1 MATKKCFKGV
11 YTKFRKTII
20 MSTFTII
27 GLCYIA
33 SGLYIAFEMWRAPMM
48 DDNGKITK
56 EGKKLSDLFKKKK

>member
-1 MATKKCFKGV
+1 MG
-11 YTKFRKTII
+11 
-20 MSTFTII
+20 TFTII

-48 DDNGKITK
+48 DDNGKIIK